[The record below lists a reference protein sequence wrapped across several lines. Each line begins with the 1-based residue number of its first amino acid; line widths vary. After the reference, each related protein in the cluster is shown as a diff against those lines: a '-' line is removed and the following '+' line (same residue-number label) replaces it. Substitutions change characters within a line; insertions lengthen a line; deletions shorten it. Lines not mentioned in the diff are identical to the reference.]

1 MPLETLSN
9 ARAHEPHGISARVSR
24 AGTFAAAIASVL
36 RPRTLLVAGL
46 LAACGAAHAT
56 QQPAPS
62 RIYTFQGVVPAKDAA
77 ECLVRE
83 LPGEYRMKQVAPGHY
98 RVSRVPSPA
107 VTLQEWEVID
117 AKEGALLK
125 YPATVKDT
133 QTEEIAIV
141 CATPGA
147 G

>member
-1 MPLETLSN
+1 MPLHDALFKRRVMG
-9 ARAHEPHGISARVSR
+9 ARIWPARI
-24 AGTFAAAIASVL
+24 AAALS
-36 RPRTLLVAGL
+36 PRLLLAAGL
-46 LAACGAAHAT
+46 LATSGAAHAT

-107 VTLQEWEVID
+107 VPLQEWEVID